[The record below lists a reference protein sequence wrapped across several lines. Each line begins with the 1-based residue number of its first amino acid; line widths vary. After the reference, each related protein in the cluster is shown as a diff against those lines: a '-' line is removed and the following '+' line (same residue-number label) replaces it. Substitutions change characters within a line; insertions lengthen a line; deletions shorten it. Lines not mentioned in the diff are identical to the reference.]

1 MPYKILIVE
10 DEPEIVRLIQNRLKS
25 EKFDITIAMDG
36 AEALGYI
43 VSNHYDLVT
52 LDIMLPHV
60 DGLTLCENLRKRHK
74 DSLILIISALD
85 TMEQKEKAY
94 FLGADDYIPK
104 PFSPKLV
111 ALKIES
117 LLKRRVEILNAPL
130 PFYANI
136 QHDTQLKQ
144 FYIQGHPLLL
154 TLSEYTIFK
163 ILFETPKKVFSKE
176 ELSQI
181 LYNDDIGN
189 IDKEGIGTHIY
200 QLRKKIALINEDNMI
215 KTIRNIGYTL
225 YEC

>member
-1 MPYKILIVE
+1 MKYNILIVE
-10 DEPEIVRLIQNRLKS
+10 DEPDIVRLIENRLDTQ
-25 EKFDITIAMDG
+25 KFNVTIAMDG
-36 AEALGYI
+36 KEALNYI
-43 VSNHYDLVT
+43 KANHYDLLT

-60 DGLTLCENLRKRHK
+60 DGLTLCENVRQRHK

-85 TMEQKEKAY
+85 TLEQKEKAY
-94 FLGADDYIPK
+94 LLGSDDYIPK

-111 ALKIES
+111 AVKIES

-136 QHDTQLKQ
+136 QHDEALKQ
-144 FYIQGHPLLL
+144 FYIQGHPLMF
-154 TLSEYTIFK
+154 TVSEYTVFK

-181 LYNDDIGN
+181 LYNEDIGN
-189 IDKEGIGTHIY
+189 IDKEGIGSHIY
-200 QLRKKIALINEDNMI
+200 QIRKKIAVQSKDDII
-215 KTIRNIGYTL
+215 KTVRNVGYTL

>member
-1 MPYKILIVE
+1 MKYNILIVE
-10 DEPEIVRLIQNRLKS
+10 DEPDIVRLIQNRLDTQ
-25 EKFDITIAMDG
+25 KFNVTVAMDG
-36 AEALGYI
+36 EEALEYI
-43 VSNHYDLVT
+43 KTNHYDLLT

-60 DGLTLCENLRKRHK
+60 DGLTLCENTRKRHK

-85 TMEQKEKAY
+85 TLEQKEKAY
-94 FLGADDYIPK
+94 VLGADDYIPK

-117 LLKRRVEILNAPL
+117 LLKRRIEILHAPL
-130 PFYANI
+130 PLFANI
-136 QHDTQLKQ
+136 QHDEALKQ
-144 FYIQGHPLLL
+144 FYIQTHSLML
-154 TLSEYTIFK
+154 TVSEYTILK

-181 LYNDDIGN
+181 LYNEDIGN

-200 QLRKKIALINEDNMI
+200 QIRKKVAMLSKDDII
-215 KTIRNIGYTL
+215 KTIRNVGYTL

>member
-1 MPYKILIVE
+1 MKYHILIVE
-10 DEPEIVRLIQNRLKS
+10 DEPDIVRLIQNRLDTQ
-25 EKFDITIAMDG
+25 KFNVTIAMDG
-36 AEALGYI
+36 KEALNYI
-43 VSNHYDLVT
+43 KANHYDLLT

-60 DGLTLCENLRKRHK
+60 DGLTLCENVRQRHK

-85 TMEQKEKAY
+85 TLEQKEKAY
-94 FLGADDYIPK
+94 LLGSDDYIPK

-111 ALKIES
+111 AVKIES

-136 QHDTQLKQ
+136 QHDEALKQ
-144 FYIQGHPLLL
+144 FYIQGHPLMF
-154 TLSEYTIFK
+154 TVSEYTVFK

-181 LYNDDIGN
+181 LYNEDIGN
-189 IDKEGIGTHIY
+189 IDKEGIGSHIY
-200 QLRKKIALINEDNMI
+200 QIRKKIAVQSKDEII
-215 KTIRNIGYTL
+215 KTVRNVGYTL

>member
-1 MPYKILIVE
+1 
-10 DEPEIVRLIQNRLKS
+10 
-25 EKFDITIAMDG
+25 MDG
-36 AEALGYI
+36 AEALSYI

-60 DGLTLCENLRKRHK
+60 DGFTLCENIRKRHK
-74 DSLILIISALD
+74 GSLILIISALD
-85 TMEQKEKAY
+85 TVEQKEKAY
-94 FLGADDYIPK
+94 LLGADDYIPK

-176 ELSQI
+176 DLSQI
-181 LYNDDIGN
+181 LYNEDIGN

>member
-1 MPYKILIVE
+1 MKYKILIVE
-10 DEPEIVRLIQNRLKS
+10 DEPDIVKLIQNRLDS
-25 EKFDITIAMDG
+25 ELFDVTIAMDG
-36 AEALGYI
+36 AEALRLI
-43 VSNHYDLVT
+43 EKNHYDLVT

-60 DGLTLCENLRKRHK
+60 DGLTLCENVRQRHK

-85 TMEQKEKAY
+85 TIERKEKAY
-94 FLGADDYIPK
+94 ALGADDYIDK

-117 LLKRRVEILNAPL
+117 LLKRRVELTTASLASFENL
-130 PFYANI
+130 
-136 QHDTQLKQ
+136 QHDENLKH
-144 FYIQGHPLLL
+144 FLIEGRRLAL
-154 TLSEYTIFK
+154 TFSEYTILK

-181 LYNDDIGN
+181 LYNEDIGN

-200 QLRKKIALINEDNMI
+200 QVRKKIALLSNDNVI
-215 KTIRNIGYTL
+215 KTIRSVGYTL

>member
-1 MPYKILIVE
+1 MQYKILIVE
-10 DEPEIVRLIQNRLKS
+10 DEPDIVRLIQNRLKS
-25 EKFDITIAMDG
+25 EKFDVTVAMDG
-36 AEALGYI
+36 KEALDYI
-43 VSNHYDLVT
+43 VSKHYDLVT

-60 DGLTLCENLRKRHK
+60 DGLTLCKNVRERHK

-85 TMEQKEKAY
+85 TIEQKEKAY
-94 FLGADDYIPK
+94 LLGADDYIPK

-130 PFYANI
+130 PFHANI
-136 QHDTQLKQ
+136 QHDIQLKQ
-144 FYIQGHPLLL
+144 FYIEGHPLLL
-154 TLSEYTIFK
+154 TLSEYTILK

-181 LYNDDIGN
+181 LYNEDIGN

-200 QLRKKIALINEDNMI
+200 QVRKKIALQSEDNII
-215 KTIRNIGYTL
+215 KTIRNVGYTL

>member
-1 MPYKILIVE
+1 MKYNILIVE
-10 DEPEIVRLIQNRLKS
+10 DEPDIVRLIQNRLDTQ
-25 EKFDITIAMDG
+25 KFNVTIAMDG
-36 AEALGYI
+36 KEALKYI
-43 VSNHYDLVT
+43 KANHYDLLT

-60 DGLTLCENLRKRHK
+60 DGLTLCENVRQRHK

-85 TMEQKEKAY
+85 TLEQKEKAY
-94 FLGADDYIPK
+94 LLGADDYIAK

-117 LLKRRVEILNAPL
+117 LLKRRIEILNAPL

-136 QHDTQLKQ
+136 QHDVNLKQ
-144 FYIQGHPLLL
+144 FYIQGHPLMF
-154 TLSEYTIFK
+154 TVSEYTVFK

-181 LYNDDIGN
+181 LYNEDIGN

-200 QLRKKIALINEDNMI
+200 QIRKKIAIQTKDDII
-215 KTIRNIGYTL
+215 KTIRNVGYTL

>member
-1 MPYKILIVE
+1 MVYKILIVE
-10 DEPEIVRLIQNRLKS
+10 DEPDIVRLIHNRLNL
-25 EKFDITIAMDG
+25 EKFDVTIAMDG
-36 AEALGYI
+36 KEALHYI
-43 VSNHYDLVT
+43 GSNHYDLVT

-60 DGLTLCENLRKRHK
+60 DGLTLCENIRKRHK
-74 DSLILIISALD
+74 DSLIFVISALD
-85 TMEQKEKAY
+85 TLEQKEKAY
-94 FLGADDYIPK
+94 LLGADDYIPK

-111 ALKIES
+111 ALKIEL

-136 QHDTQLKQ
+136 QHDTQVKQ
-144 FYIQGHPLLL
+144 FYIQEYPLLL

-181 LYNDDIGN
+181 LYNEDIGN

-200 QLRKKIALINEDNMI
+200 QLRKKIARLSKDNII
-215 KTIRNIGYTL
+215 KTIRNVGYTL

>member
-1 MPYKILIVE
+1 MLYKILIVE
-10 DEPEIVRLIQNRLKS
+10 DEPDIVRLIQNRLEN
-25 EKFDITIAMDG
+25 EKFDVTIAMDG
-36 AEALGYI
+36 QEALDYI
-43 VSNHYDLVT
+43 KLNHYDLVT
-52 LDIMLPHV
+52 LDIMLPCV
-60 DGLTLCENLRKRHK
+60 DGFTLCENVRKRHK

-85 TMEQKEKAY
+85 TVEQKEKAY
-94 FLGADDYIPK
+94 LLGADDYIPK

-117 LLKRRVEILNAPL
+117 LLKRRMEILNAPL

-144 FYIQGHPLLL
+144 FYILGHPLLL

-163 ILFETPKKVFSKE
+163 ILFETPRKVFSKE

-189 IDKEGIGTHIY
+189 IDKEGIGTHVY

-215 KTIRNIGYTL
+215 KTIRNVGYTL